1 MNDQRDYALKAI
13 RPVLL
18 LEGGAAD
25 EEEVFK
31 NEVLRPI
38 LKLQNDV
45 IVAIAEKCRDQYDP
59 DLDLRAVLRDRAL
72 RDQLLGAV
80 VGLFTLEELAFYLS
94 HQRVLDRRIMGMLMQ
109 RLEDQLGYVSPD
121 TVA

>member
-13 RPVLL
+13 RPVLPL
-18 LEGGAAD
+18 DGGATG

-38 LKLQNDV
+38 LKLQNDI
-45 IVAIAEKCRDQYDP
+45 IVAIAEKCRDHYDP

-72 RDQLLGAV
+72 RDQLLGVV

-94 HQRVLDRRIMGMLMQ
+94 HQRALDRRIMGMLMQ

-121 TVA
+121 TVV

>member
-13 RPVLL
+13 RPVLPL
-18 LEGGAAD
+18 DGGATG

-45 IVAIAEKCRDQYDP
+45 IVAIAEKCRDHYDP

-72 RDQLLGAV
+72 RDQLLGVV

-94 HQRVLDRRIMGMLMQ
+94 HQRALDRRIMGMLMQ

-121 TVA
+121 TVV

>member
-13 RPVLL
+13 RPVLPL
-18 LEGGAAD
+18 DGGAAG

-45 IVAIAEKCRDQYDP
+45 IVAIAEKCRDHYDP

-72 RDQLLGAV
+72 RDQLLGVV

-94 HQRVLDRRIMGMLMQ
+94 HQRALDRRIMGMLMQ

-121 TVA
+121 TVV

>member
-1 MNDQRDYALKAI
+1 MKDQRDYALKAI
-13 RPVLL
+13 RPVLPL
-18 LEGGAAD
+18 DSSAAG
-25 EEEVFK
+25 EEEAFQ

-45 IVAIAEKCRDQYDP
+45 IVAMAEKCRDHYDP
-59 DLDLRAVLRDRAL
+59 ELDLRAVLRDRAL
-72 RDQLLGAV
+72 RDQLLGVV
-80 VGLFTLEELAFYLS
+80 VGLFTLQELAFYLT
-94 HQRVLDRRIMGMLMQ
+94 HQRSLDRRIIGMLVK